1 MTRDEAL
8 DAIRAERDRQTRL
21 WAAPHAHGQGDCSS
35 VSVPLM
41 VKVAVLAEE
50 CGEVARAALD
60 GDPEQMA
67 TELVQVAA
75 VALAILEGEPGCT
88 CYLGREIPGT
98 DTTPVAGCVV
108 HRDWPSAD
116 QLAEMPMHDQEAW
129 ERRCAAAETKIGGT
143 A

>member
-1 MTRDEAL
+1 VNREDAL
-8 DAIRAERDRQTRL
+8 AAIRAERDRQSEL

-35 VSVPLM
+35 AKVSLM

-98 DTTPVAGCVV
+98 DTTSPGNCAV
-108 HRDWPSAD
+108 HG
-116 QLAEMPMHDQEAW
+116 QMTVMPAHDQGAW
-129 ERRCAAAETKIGGT
+129 DDRLTVAAREL
-143 A
+143 